1 MPKTG
6 LDAETLRLLEKRVQ
20 EGFIDGVP
28 PHILPSATR
37 LTYTP
42 NSHQSRFFVA
52 PHSEYINLTPQTIL
66 GVLRERHI
74 IVHDH
79 PFADQYGWNLDS
91 FARLYDVDKI
101 TTVHGEEM
109 FISIV
114 ILLTTISKAAHYT
127 HPSRPELR
135 HFQGTLRELYE
146 ITTTLPV
153 DRCPP
158 LNAIALPSA
167 FRNLLVPS
175 KWDCIASHELAQSRV
190 PASYAT
196 LFDIPHTREHTEWSL
211 IGGKDAISSMHI
223 DAEGFGTL
231 VLVLEGSKYWIVA
244 TQIGDDE
251 DICSVDSLGPN
262 WDPYIIN
269 QENDLSRYRFEAVHL
284 QKGDML

>member
-1 MPKTG
+1 
-6 LDAETLRLLEKRVQ
+6 VQ

-28 PHILPSATR
+28 PHLLPNARS
-37 LTYTP
+37 LTYTA
-42 NSHQSRFFVA
+42 NSDQSRFFVA
-52 PHSEYINLTPQTIL
+52 PHSDYINLSPQTIL
-66 GVLRERHI
+66 GVLRARHI
-74 IVHDH
+74 IVHSHPLDH
-79 PFADQYGWNLDS
+79 QYGWNLDS

-101 TTVHGEEM
+101 TTVHGEAK

-114 ILLTTISKAAHYT
+114 ILPTTVSKAAHYT

-135 HFQGTLRELYE
+135 HFQGTLRDLHK

-153 DRCPP
+153 DTCPP
-158 LNAIALPSA
+158 LNAISLPAA

-175 KWDCIASHELAQSRV
+175 KWECIASHELAQSRV
-190 PASYAT
+190 PASYAS
-196 LFDIPHTREHTEWSL
+196 LFDVPHTREQTEWSL

-231 VLVLEGSKYWIVA
+231 VLVLEGSKYWIIA
-244 TQIGDDE
+244 TRIGDDE

-269 QENDLSRYRFEAVHL
+269 QENDASRYRFEAVHL
-284 QKGDML
+284 QKGDMM